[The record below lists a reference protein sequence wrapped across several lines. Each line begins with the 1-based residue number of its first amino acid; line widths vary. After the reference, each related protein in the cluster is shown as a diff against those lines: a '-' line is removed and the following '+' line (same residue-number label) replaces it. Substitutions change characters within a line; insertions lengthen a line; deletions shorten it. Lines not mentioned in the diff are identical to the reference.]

1 LESSGE
7 VTEMIRLP
15 MLIMVGVLAAAP
27 RPSAA
32 CRWFGTQ
39 LECDVGAS
47 RVTLGTQV
55 ADEPT
60 YAPSFPIHPFHGDRG
75 LPDDAAPSRPFEIEL
90 QDFAADP
97 SLCRK
102 IGNET
107 YCY

>member
-1 LESSGE
+1 M
-7 VTEMIRLP
+7 TRLP

-39 LECDVGAS
+39 LECDVGAN
-47 RVTLGTQV
+47 RVVIGTQA
-55 ADEPT
+55 ADEPR
-60 YAPSFPIHPFHGDRG
+60 YAGSSPIRSFHRDSGF
-75 LPDDAAPSRPFEIEL
+75 PDDHAASWRPFEIEL
-90 QDFAADP
+90 QDFGAHP
-97 SLCRK
+97 SPCRK

>member
-1 LESSGE
+1 M
-7 VTEMIRLP
+7 TRLSIV
-15 MLIMVGVLAAAP
+15 IMVGVLAAAP
-27 RPSAA
+27 RASAA

-47 RVTLGTQV
+47 RVVMGTQ
-55 ADEPT
+55 AAKEPR
-60 YAPSFPIHPFHGDRG
+60 YERAFPIHSFQGDSG
-75 LPDDAAPSRPFEIEL
+75 FPDDQAASWRPFGIDL
-90 QDFAADP
+90 QSFGADP